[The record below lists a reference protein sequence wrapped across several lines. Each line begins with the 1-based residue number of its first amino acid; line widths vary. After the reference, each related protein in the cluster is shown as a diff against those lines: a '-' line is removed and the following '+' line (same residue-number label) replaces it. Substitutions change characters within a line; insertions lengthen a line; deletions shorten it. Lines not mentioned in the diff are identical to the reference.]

1 MPTNNLKNTDALR
14 LVYSNEHFSLL
25 KKNVSIKYFMYLKKT
40 TVSAF
45 LCEIDPE
52 ETITALAYQDS
63 TIWIGTDRGLGC
75 YDMIHKKFHHIHTNY
90 FEKISF
96 LIGDKKRKIMDLCT
110 QQTIFLSD

>member
-25 KKNVSIKYFMYLKKT
+25 KRVNQIFYVPQENDSISL
-40 TVSAF
+40 

-96 LIGDKKRKIMDLCT
+96 LIGDKKEDYGLCT